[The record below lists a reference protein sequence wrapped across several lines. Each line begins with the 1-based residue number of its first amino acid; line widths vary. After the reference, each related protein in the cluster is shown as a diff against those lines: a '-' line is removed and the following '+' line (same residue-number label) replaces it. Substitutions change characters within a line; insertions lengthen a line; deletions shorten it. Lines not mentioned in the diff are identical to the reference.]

1 MQRTRVLVTGMSG
14 TGKSTVLRA
23 LAERGYATLDT
34 DDDGWCEWSAAEAG
48 WVWREERMRQLLA
61 NDRSPTLFISGCV
74 SNQGRF
80 YPQFDEIIL
89 LSAPTAVIVSR
100 LAERTTN
107 PYGKQPHEL
116 AEVLGYIDTVE
127 PLLRRGATL
136 EVDTSAPLATVVAA
150 VLARVNPS
158 DRPRA
163 EA

>member
-1 MQRTRVLVTGMSG
+1 MQMPRVLVTGMSG
-14 TGKSTVLRA
+14 TGKSTLLRA
-23 LAERGYATLDT
+23 LAEHGYATVDT
-34 DDDGWCEWSAAEAG
+34 DEDGWCEWSAREAG

-61 NDRSPTLFISGCV
+61 RDRSELLVVSGCV

-89 LSAPTAVIVSR
+89 LTAPTEVIVQR

-107 PYGKQPHEL
+107 TYGKQPHEL

-136 EVDTSAPLATVVAA
+136 EIDTSAPLAAVVAA
-150 VLARVNPS
+150 VLARVNAN
-158 DRPRA
+158 DRPRG